1 MSIRR
6 VTFILPFDDSD
17 ELDIDFGDYNSD
29 FKDAFDS
36 GEDEELDLEEDII
49 LLKDNDSP
57 SDSDSEPEEGTSFI
71 DIKEY
76 LIMMSLIKPLIL
88 SPAKIPEIF
97 ILGALFKTRGYYDDE
112 IRI

>member
-1 MSIRR
+1 MIPVPYILLYSYLRSIYYFRMR
-6 VTFILPFDDSD
+6 INLT
-17 ELDIDFGDYNSD
+17 
-29 FKDAFDS
+29 
-36 GEDEELDLEEDII
+36 

>member
-49 LLKDNDSP
+49 L
-57 SDSDSEPEEGTSFI
+57 FVR
-71 DIKEY
+71 
-76 LIMMSLIKPLIL
+76 
-88 SPAKIPEIF
+88 
-97 ILGALFKTRGYYDDE
+97 LGMVHMQGDL
-112 IRI
+112 